1 MNNGC
6 VCCTVRQDLI
16 ETFHQMFKNELFATL
31 DWVVIETTGMIAHS
45 LTHSLTH
52 THLTYLLTHT
62 HRTYSLTPVDSLTHS
77 SFYVR
82 PSQSRAIHSNAVYG
96 C

>member
-6 VCCTVRQDLI
+6 VCCSVRQDLI

-31 DWVVIETTGMIAHS
+31 DWVVIETTGNLLTHS

-52 THLTYLLTHT
+52 LL
-62 HRTYSLTPVDSLTHS
+62 TYSLTHLLTYLPVIRSGES
-77 SFYVR
+77 R
-82 PSQSRAIHSNAVYG
+82 PIDTNFIYGFKMSRIFTS
-96 C
+96 